1 MTTKFDIVIPVG
13 PDDISIIYNQ
23 IEYTKLNI
31 IGYRNIYII
40 SYDPTLEVKDCIMV
54 SETLFPF
61 NKEIIKNYGCPDYRC
76 GWYLQQLLKFYS
88 GIIIPDILD
97 RYLVIDSD
105 TFFLKPVSFIEDNIC
120 LYNYLG
126 EYWKLYFSHMNK
138 LHPSFEKVD
147 PDKSGI
153 THHMMFQTKYVRELM
168 DLVEKYHG
176 KNNFY
181 EIFLECIDH
190 VDRSGSSEYEIYF
203 NYMLKYHPDEIKWRE
218 LNYKGKKRCLDFS
231 GDMDCDYVSVHSW
244 IQY

>member
-1 MTTKFDIVIPVG
+1 MSKLFDIVIPVG
-13 PDDISIIYNQ
+13 PDDISIIHNQ

-40 SYDPTLEVKDCIMV
+40 SYDPTLEVKDCIIV

-61 NKEIIKNYGCPDYRC
+61 NKELIQKSGCADYRC
-76 GWYLQQLLKFYS
+76 GWYLQQLLKLYA
-88 GIIIPDILD
+88 GLIIPDILD
-97 RYLVIDSD
+97 TYLIIDGD
-105 TFFLKPVSFIEDNIC
+105 TFFLKPVSFMEENKC

-126 EYWKLYFSHMNK
+126 EYWKLYFSHMKK

-147 PDKSGI
+147 LNKSGV

-168 DLVEKYHG
+168 DLVENYHG
-176 KNNFY
+176 KYNFY

-190 VDRSGSSEYEIYF
+190 IDRSGASEYEIYF

-218 LNYKGKKRCLDFS
+218 LKHKNKKRCLDFS

-244 IQY
+244 I